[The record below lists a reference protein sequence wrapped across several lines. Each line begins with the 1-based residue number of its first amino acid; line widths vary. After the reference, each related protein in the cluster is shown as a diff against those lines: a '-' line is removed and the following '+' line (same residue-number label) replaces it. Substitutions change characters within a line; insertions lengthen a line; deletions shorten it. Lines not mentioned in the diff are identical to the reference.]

1 MCVLCGK
8 DFVAQVHWTD
18 RHVEDRARAAGPGA
32 DPVEYQRDRRRDR
45 IHRAALTNEVLRHYG
60 LRIQEWSGSKYL
72 LRDNK
77 GRTEI
82 VQDLGSLW
90 PAAEKLSGRPL
101 DPLDPAMQAT
111 LTGSEATSWV
121 AIWGEE

>member
-18 RHVEDRARAAGPGA
+18 RHVEDRARASGPGA

-45 IHRAALTNEVLRHYG
+45 IHRAALTNEVLGHYG
-60 LRIQEWSGSKYL
+60 LRIQEWSGSKYV
-72 LRDNK
+72 LRDRK

-90 PAAEKLSGRPL
+90 PAAENLSGRPL
-101 DPLDPAMQAT
+101 DPLDPALQAS
-111 LTGSEATSWV
+111 LSGSDDAWDEK
-121 AIWGEE
+121 